1 MNNIGSFDP
10 NLNPLSS
17 KFLQRATDNM
27 STQMN
32 TVRTQDE
39 SKPDDD
45 VHEREIQDLA
55 FLNAS
60 TVTSA
65 EGFDAASYSGELGE
79 MSDGLVEDGNESIEE
94 SRRHYGEGEGESEEL
109 DGKGFVKVH
118 AEQGVEG
125 QKSLE
130 RSRSREGEKL
140 ADIRADVPDE
150 IWAASASMVE
160 GQIVGETPKAGLL
173 QMKSIPEPG
182 QLEMG
187 HADYAEMM
195 DLTDRQTGPMPVEL
209 DAA

>member
-39 SKPDDD
+39 TKPDDD

-55 FLNAS
+55 FLDAS

-65 EGFDAASYSGELGE
+65 EGFEAASYSGELGE
-79 MSDGLVEDGNESIEE
+79 MTDDLVEDDQENVEE
-94 SRRHYGEGEGESEEL
+94 SRRHVGKGESEEL
-109 DGKGFVKVH
+109 GNKGFAKVR
-118 AEQGVEG
+118 AEQGVDG

-130 RSRSREGEKL
+130 RTASRDRDKVAE
-140 ADIRADVPDE
+140 IRADVPDE
-150 IWAASASMVE
+150 VWAASASMVQ
-160 GQIVGETPKAGLL
+160 GQMVGKTPKAGLM

-195 DLTDRQTGPMPVEL
+195 DLTERQTGPLPVEV

>member
-39 SKPDDD
+39 TKPDDD

-55 FLNAS
+55 FLDAS

-65 EGFDAASYSGELGE
+65 EGFEAASYSGELGE
-79 MSDGLVEDGNESIEE
+79 MSDNLVEDDQETIEE
-94 SRRHYGEGEGESEEL
+94 GRRNYGEGESEEL
-109 DGKGFVKVH
+109 EGKGFAKVH
-118 AEQGVEG
+118 AEHGVDV
-125 QKSLE
+125 QKGLE
-130 RSRSREGEKL
+130 RSRSRDGDKL

-195 DLTDRQTGPMPVEL
+195 DLTERQTGPLPADVE
-209 DAA
+209 AA